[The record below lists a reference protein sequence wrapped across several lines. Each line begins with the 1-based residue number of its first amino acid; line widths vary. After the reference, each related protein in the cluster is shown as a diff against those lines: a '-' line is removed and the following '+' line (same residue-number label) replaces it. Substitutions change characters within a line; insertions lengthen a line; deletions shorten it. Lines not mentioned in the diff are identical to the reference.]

1 MSIYFY
7 VKKCFQLYTMCLC
20 YSLIAYSLWAVSYY
34 CFPLLFYLSIF
45 ILLECSSKNCVLCSN
60 LARSIISVRRLKL
73 CHRNIFVLKKMK
85 GSRAILSDYSLF
97 KGVLLFSSVRC
108 LVWKPWNSSVSP
120 FGPLHRPKWQI
131 FLPCRILQR

>member
-1 MSIYFY
+1 M
-7 VKKCFQLYTMCLC
+7 
-20 YSLIAYSLWAVSYY
+20 
-34 CFPLLFYLSIF
+34 LLFDLLILYELLAIIVSLYYFIYQFF

-108 LVWKPWNSSVSP
+108 LVLKAMK
-120 FGPLHRPKWQI
+120 FI
-131 FLPCRILQR
+131 C